1 MPTPTKP
8 KYLYIIIAAIGI
20 ITWLCSDLLVALFR
34 VVVLWLGSIFIKD
47 DDEPLSSK
55 RYGTTTGDYGSS
67 FQENQQKEKRKVES
81 VTSFAD
87 QVIAEKNGLVNS
99 NDLLPLFGLKIHTDR
114 MLHKMHLDKVIDGL
128 RKLGYG
134 IVPNYLHGHKRFDY
148 NEQCVL
154 YKSHSKL
161 PESLS
166 STAKQGEL
174 FLKLFS
180 VILNG
185 NQIVYGDKEYIN
197 NCLTEL
203 KTPEKYHAH
212 LYAYIQWLMQKKQSY
227 DKKTKDEVAELP
239 KATKEK
245 FVKLLLESIST
256 NGSIDH
262 NRLEA
267 LKKVLPTLD
276 EDPASIHSLLH
287 QSITS
292 DGLAT
297 IEQYEGAT
305 EYTIRQ
311 PKEQKPIKKETSTIV
326 LDEKKLGNLRQQTQI
341 AQALL
346 SDIFTEEE
354 EVHLPDNNTSNA
366 VIEALQKLLEKETWQ
381 RKEVQELLG
390 ANVMIGNMLEQ
401 INDYAYSK
409 VDDIVVEEDG
419 DTIYVTTEYKEQLI

>member
-8 KYLYIIIAAIGI
+8 KYLYLIIAAIGI
-20 ITWLCSDLLVALFR
+20 ITWLCSDLVVALFM
-34 VVVLWLGSIFIKD
+34 VFVSWFGTIFIKD

-55 RYGTTTGDYGSS
+55 RYRTSTDNYASS
-67 FQENQQKEKRKVES
+67 FQENQQKEKKKAES

-87 QVIAEKNGLVNS
+87 QLIAEKNGLVNS
-99 NDLLPLFGLKIHTDR
+99 NDLLQLFGLTIHTDR
-114 MLHKMHLDKVIDGL
+114 MLHKMHLDKLIDGL

-134 IVPNYLHGHKRFDY
+134 VIPNHQYGHRRLDY
-148 NEQCVL
+148 NEPCVL
-154 YKSHSKL
+154 YKANSKL
-161 PESLS
+161 PEPITPS
-166 STAKQGEL
+166 ARKGEL

-180 VILNG
+180 IVLNG
-185 NQIVYGDKEYIN
+185 TQTIYSDQEYIYK
-197 NCLTEL
+197 CFEEL
-203 KTPEKYHAH
+203 KINEKHYAH
-212 LYAYIQWLMQKKQSY
+212 LYAYIQWLQLKKQSY
-227 DKKTKDEVAELP
+227 DKKTKDEVAEMP
-239 KATKEK
+239 KTTKEK
-245 FVKLLLESIST
+245 FVKLLLDSIST
-256 NGSIDH
+256 NGCIDH

-287 QSITS
+287 QSITN

-311 PKEQKPIKKETSTIV
+311 PEEQKPIKKETSTIV

-341 AQALL
+341 AQELL

-354 EVHLPDNNTSNA
+354 EVHLPDSKTSNA
-366 VIEALQKLLEKETWQ
+366 VVEALQKLLEKDTWQ
-381 RKEVQELLG
+381 REEVQELLG

-401 INDYAYSK
+401 INDYAYTK

>member
-8 KYLYIIIAAIGI
+8 KYLYLIIAAIGI
-20 ITWLCSDLLVALFR
+20 ITWLCSDVVVALFM
-34 VVVLWLGSIFIKD
+34 VFVSWFGTIFIKD

-55 RYGTTTGDYGSS
+55 RYRTSTENYGPSS
-67 FQENQQKEKRKVES
+67 QENQQKEKRRAES

-99 NDLLPLFGLKIHTDR
+99 NDLLPLFGLAIHTDR
-114 MLHKMHLDKVIDGL
+114 MLHKMHLDKLIEGL

-134 IVPNYLHGHKRFDY
+134 VIPNHQYSHKRLDY
-148 NEQCVL
+148 NEPCVL
-154 YKSHSKL
+154 YKANSKL
-161 PESLS
+161 PEPISPS
-166 STAKQGEL
+166 ARKGEL

-185 NQIVYGDKEYIN
+185 TQTIYSDQEYIY
-197 NCLTEL
+197 NCFEEL
-203 KTPEKYHAH
+203 KINEKHHAH
-212 LYAYIQWLMQKKQSY
+212 LYAYIQWLQLKKQSY

-239 KATKEK
+239 KSTKEK
-245 FVKLLLESIST
+245 FVKLLLDSIST
-256 NGSIDH
+256 NGCIDH

-287 QSITS
+287 QSITN

-311 PKEQKPIKKETSTIV
+311 PEEQKPIKKETSTIV
-326 LDEKKLGNLRQQTQI
+326 LDKKKLGNLRQQTQI
-341 AQALL
+341 AQELL

-354 EVHLPDNNTSNA
+354 EVHLPDSKTSNA
-366 VIEALQKLLEKETWQ
+366 VVEALQKLLEKDTWQ
-381 RKEVQELLG
+381 REEVQELLG

>member
-8 KYLYIIIAAIGI
+8 TYLYLIIAAIGI
-20 ITWLCSDLLVALFR
+20 ITWLCSDLVVALFM
-34 VVVLWLGSIFIKD
+34 VFVSWFGTIFIK

-55 RYGTTTGDYGSS
+55 RYRTSTENYGSS
-67 FQENQQKEKRKVES
+67 CQENQQKEKRKAES

-99 NDLLPLFGLKIHTDR
+99 NDLLPLFGLTIHTDR
-114 MLHKMHLDKVIDGL
+114 MLHKMHLDKLIDGL

-134 IVPNYLHGHKRFDY
+134 VIPNHQYGHKRLDY
-148 NEQCVL
+148 NEPCVL
-154 YKSHSKL
+154 YKANSKL
-161 PESLS
+161 PEPVAPS
-166 STAKQGEL
+166 ARKGEL

-180 VILNG
+180 IVLNG
-185 NQIVYGDKEYIN
+185 TQTIYSDQEYIYK
-197 NCLTEL
+197 CFEEL
-203 KTPEKYHAH
+203 KIHEKHHAH
-212 LYAYIQWLMQKKQSY
+212 LYAYIQWLQLKKQSY
-227 DKKTKDEVAELP
+227 DKKTKDEIAELP
-239 KATKEK
+239 KTTKEK
-245 FVKLLLESIST
+245 FVKLLLDSIST
-256 NGSIDH
+256 NGCIDH

-287 QSITS
+287 QSITN

-297 IEQYEGAT
+297 IEQYEGVT

-311 PKEQKPIKKETSTIV
+311 PEEQKPIKKETSTIV

-341 AQALL
+341 AQELL

-354 EVHLPDNNTSNA
+354 EVHLPDSKTSNA
-366 VIEALQKLLEKETWQ
+366 VVEALQKLLEKDTWQ
-381 RKEVQELLG
+381 REEVQELLG
-390 ANVMIGNMLEQ
+390 TNVMIGNMLEQ

>member
-8 KYLYIIIAAIGI
+8 KYLYLIIAAIGI
-20 ITWLCSDLLVALFR
+20 ITWLCSDLVVALFM
-34 VVVLWLGSIFIKD
+34 VFVSWFGTIFIKD

-55 RYGTTTGDYGSS
+55 RYRTSTEDYGSS
-67 FQENQQKEKRKVES
+67 FQDNQQKEKRKAES

-87 QVIAEKNGLVNS
+87 HVIAEKNGLVNS
-99 NDLLPLFGLKIHTDR
+99 NDLLPMFGLSIHTDR
-114 MLHKMHLDKVIDGL
+114 ILHKMHLDKLIDGL

-134 IVPNYLHGHKRFDY
+134 VIPNHQYGHRRLDY
-148 NEQCVL
+148 NEPCVL
-154 YKSHSKL
+154 YKANSKL
-161 PESLS
+161 PEPITPSVR
-166 STAKQGEL
+166 KGEL

-180 VILNG
+180 IVLNG
-185 NQIVYGDKEYIN
+185 TQTIYSDQEYIYK
-197 NCLTEL
+197 CFEEL
-203 KTPEKYHAH
+203 KINEKHHAH
-212 LYAYIQWLMQKKQSY
+212 LYAYIQWLQLKKQSY

-239 KATKEK
+239 KNTKEK
-245 FVKLLLESIST
+245 FVKLLLDSIST
-256 NGSIDH
+256 NGCIDH

-287 QSITS
+287 QSITN

-311 PKEQKPIKKETSTIV
+311 PEEQKPIKKETSTIV

-341 AQALL
+341 AQELL

-354 EVHLPDNNTSNA
+354 EVHLPDSKTSNA
-366 VIEALQKLLEKETWQ
+366 VVEALQKLLEKDTWQ
-381 RKEVQELLG
+381 REEVQELLG
-390 ANVMIGNMLEQ
+390 TKVMIGNMLEQ

>member
-1 MPTPTKP
+1 MPIPTKP
-8 KYLYIIIAAIGI
+8 KYLYLIIAAIGI
-20 ITWLCSDLLVALFR
+20 ITWLCSDLVVALFM
-34 VVVLWLGSIFIKD
+34 VFVLWMGSIFIKD

-55 RYGTTTGDYGSS
+55 RYRTSTDNYGSS
-67 FQENQQKEKRKVES
+67 FQDNQQKEKKKAES

-99 NDLLPLFGLKIHTDR
+99 NDLLPLFGLIIHTDR
-114 MLHKMHLDKVIDGL
+114 ILHKMHLDKLIDGL

-134 IVPNYLHGHKRFDY
+134 VIPNHQYGHKRLDY
-148 NEQCVL
+148 NEPCVL
-154 YKSHSKL
+154 YKANSKL
-161 PESLS
+161 PELITPS
-166 STAKQGEL
+166 ARKGEL

-180 VILNG
+180 IVLNG
-185 NQIVYGDKEYIN
+185 TQTIYSDQEYIYK
-197 NCLTEL
+197 CLEEL
-203 KTPEKYHAH
+203 KIHEKHHAH
-212 LYAYIQWLMQKKQSY
+212 LFAYIQWLQLKKQSY
-227 DKKTKDEVAELP
+227 DKKTKDEIAELP
-239 KATKEK
+239 KTTKEK
-245 FVKLLLESIST
+245 FVKLLLDSIST
-256 NGSIDH
+256 NGCIDH

-287 QSITS
+287 QSITN

-311 PKEQKPIKKETSTIV
+311 PEEQKPIKKETSTIV

-341 AQALL
+341 AQELL

-354 EVHLPDNNTSNA
+354 EVHLPDSKTSNA
-366 VIEALQKLLEKETWQ
+366 IIEALQKLLEKDTWQ
-381 RKEVQELLG
+381 REEVQELLG
-390 ANVMIGNMLEQ
+390 TKVMIGNMLEQ

>member
-1 MPTPTKP
+1 MPNPTKP
-8 KYLYIIIAAIGI
+8 KYLYLIIAAIGI
-20 ITWLCSDLLVALFR
+20 ITWLCSDLVVALFM
-34 VVVLWLGSIFIKD
+34 VFVSWFGTIFIKD

-55 RYGTTTGDYGSS
+55 RYRTSTDNYASS
-67 FQENQQKEKRKVES
+67 FQENQQKEKKKAES

-87 QVIAEKNGLVNS
+87 QLIAEKNGLVNS
-99 NDLLPLFGLKIHTDR
+99 NDLLPLFGLTIHTDR
-114 MLHKMHLDKVIDGL
+114 MLHKMHLDKLIDGL

-134 IVPNYLHGHKRFDY
+134 VIPNHQYGHKRLDY
-148 NEQCVL
+148 NEPCVL
-154 YKSHSKL
+154 YKANSKL
-161 PESLS
+161 PEPVAPSVR
-166 STAKQGEL
+166 KGEL

-180 VILNG
+180 IVLNG
-185 NQIVYGDKEYIN
+185 TQTIYSDQEYIYK
-197 NCLTEL
+197 CFEEL
-203 KTPEKYHAH
+203 KINEKHHAH
-212 LYAYIQWLMQKKQSY
+212 LYAYTQWLQLKKQSY

-239 KATKEK
+239 KTAKEK
-245 FVKLLLESIST
+245 FVKLLLDSISI

-287 QSITS
+287 QSITN

-311 PKEQKPIKKETSTIV
+311 PEEQKPIKKETSTIV

-341 AQALL
+341 AQELL

-354 EVHLPDNNTSNA
+354 EVHLPDSKTSNA
-366 VIEALQKLLEKETWQ
+366 VVEALQKLLEKDTWQ
-381 RKEVQELLG
+381 REEVQELLG
-390 ANVMIGNMLEQ
+390 TKVMIGNMLEQ